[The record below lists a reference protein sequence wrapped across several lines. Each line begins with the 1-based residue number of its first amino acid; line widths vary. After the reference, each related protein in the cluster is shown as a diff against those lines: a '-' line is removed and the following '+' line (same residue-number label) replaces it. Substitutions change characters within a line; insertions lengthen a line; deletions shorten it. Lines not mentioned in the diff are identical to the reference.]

1 MIEEE
6 VIACDVCGDVG
17 LEKFLAI
24 CSKCTDGAQHTYCMR
39 DILHKVPD
47 GWMCEECTMSECK
60 KSKSLVNFESSS
72 NSKLKYSYARKRQT
86 GGSKCCKLDAVQ
98 RVRECQSD
106 NLANTL
112 TSNSQKQENGDTMR
126 SLALDLNANPEDG
139 SNIVEV
145 HEVGE
150 FDGTSSSCEKIFL
163 DGKVATT
170 ESVVDLN
177 IPMWPKGATPKECPS
192 LSIENVGD
200 KPINDVKGKMSME
213 ENNNTDNV
221 KLHGKLL
228 MDEKSDVERLGSSK
242 QLSFPFVP
250 PISYKETLDQLD
262 WQVVEALI
270 SLSKGVGK
278 I

>member
-1 MIEEE
+1 
-6 VIACDVCGDVG
+6 
-17 LEKFLAI
+17 
-24 CSKCTDGAQHTYCMR
+24 
-39 DILHKVPD
+39 
-47 GWMCEECTMSECK
+47 
-60 KSKSLVNFESSS
+60 
-72 NSKLKYSYARKRQT
+72 
-86 GGSKCCKLDAVQ
+86 
-98 RVRECQSD
+98 
-106 NLANTL
+106 
-112 TSNSQKQENGDTMR
+112 
-126 SLALDLNANPEDG
+126 
-139 SNIVEV
+139 
-145 HEVGE
+145 
-150 FDGTSSSCEKIFL
+150 
-163 DGKVATT
+163 
-170 ESVVDLN
+170 
-177 IPMWPKGATPKECPS
+177 MWPKGATPKECPS